1 MGILCVK
8 IGEVIAYC
16 TRLIAKN
23 PQDALDLV
31 KILEGQRSAF
41 NQISKVRFEKG
52 RCSKKVLHHL
62 TYYPTRENHPEMPA
76 QVTIRA
82 INEVCSSYQSVK
94 SNGHKITA
102 PICKKRLSMRLDHN
116 LYSRHKTDPYA
127 IRIAT
132 TGKRKVF
139 RMEMFPKLKELI
151 DQYGYHDPLV
161 FVRDGELF
169 ISLPFETSQPPLSQH
184 LCLGVDLGMRVAAAC
199 SDGRLFID
207 REYNARK
214 RKLRYLKRCLRSKAS
229 HSARRHLEL
238 KSRDERNASKNQ
250 THLLAN
256 GILQTVADTIALED
270 LTGLKKKKRP
280 GHNLNA
286 ISQVPFYL
294 LRTILTYKANNVGK
308 HVVLVS
314 PSYTSQID
322 SLTGKRKGERKGRRF
337 YTKSGLVLDADLNAS
352 RNIGHRSKLPVS
364 YGNVL
369 DGQGVVTRPNVRKS
383 LILSNSEPNKPPNLF
398 GGK

>member
-8 IGEVIAYC
+8 KDEVITYC
-16 TRLIAKN
+16 TRLIAED

-41 NQISKVRFEKG
+41 NQISKARFEKG

-94 SNGHKITA
+94 SNGHKITV

-116 LYSRHKTDPYA
+116 LYSRHKRDPYA
-127 IRIAT
+127 IRIFAA
-132 TGKRKVF
+132 GKRKVF
-139 RMEMFPKLKELI
+139 HMVMYPKLKELI
-151 DQYGYHDPLV
+151 DQYGYRNPLI

-169 ISLPFETSQPPLSQH
+169 ISLPFDTTQPPLSQH
-184 LCLGVDLGMRVAAAC
+184 LCLGVDLGVRVAAAC

-214 RKLRYLKRCLRSKAS
+214 RKIRYLKRCLQSKGTKSARFHMRKKS
-229 HSARRHLEL
+229 HS
-238 KSRDERNASKNQ
+238 ERNASKNQ

-270 LTGLKKKKRP
+270 LTGLKKKKHP
-280 GHNLNA
+280 AHTLNA

-369 DGQGVVTRPNVRKS
+369 DGQGVVTRPNVCKS
-383 LILSNSEPNKPPNLF
+383 LGRKALEPNKPLNLF
-398 GGK
+398 RGK

>member
-1 MGILCVK
+1 MAFLRVK
-8 IGEVIAYC
+8 VGEVIAYC
-16 TRLIAKN
+16 TRLIAEN
-23 PQDALDLV
+23 PQDALDLI

-62 TYYPTRENHPEMPA
+62 TYYPTRGNHPDMPA

-82 INEVCSSYQSVK
+82 INEVCSSYQTVK
-94 SNGHKITA
+94 SNGHKIIA
-102 PICKKRLSMRLDHN
+102 PILKKRLSMRLDHN
-116 LYSRHKTDPYA
+116 LYSRHKTDQYS
-127 IRIAT
+127 IRIFAA
-132 TGKRKVF
+132 GKRKTF
-139 RMEMFPKLKELI
+139 RMAMYPKLKELI
-151 DQYGYHDPLV
+151 DKHLYHDPLI
-161 FVRDGELF
+161 FVREGELF
-169 ISLPFETSQPPLSQH
+169 ISLPFDTALPEQKQR

-214 RKLRYLKRCLRSKAS
+214 RKLRYLKRCLQSKGTPTAC
-229 HSARRHLEL
+229 RHLR
-238 KSRDERNASKNQ
+238 KIGHDERNASKNQ
-250 THLLAN
+250 THLIAN

-270 LTGLKKKKRP
+270 LTGIKKKKTP
-280 GHNLNA
+280 FQNKNA
-286 ISQVPFYL
+286 ISQVPLYL
-294 LRTILTYKANNVGK
+294 LRAIITYKANNAGK

-364 YGNVL
+364 YGNIL
-369 DGQGVVTRPNVRKS
+369 DGQGVVTRPIVCKPAD
-383 LILSNSEPNKPPNLF
+383 LSIVGITSS
-398 GGK
+398 